1 MEIRAHRDDDFAAF
15 NFMLLKER
23 DQSDGLCDYC
33 VAVVVQVRVNEER
46 LTPARTIGRSRIA
59 P

>member
-33 VAVVVQVRVNEER
+33 VAVVVQVRVNEGIMGT
-46 LTPARTIGRSRIA
+46 LYPFHHCDA
-59 P
+59 